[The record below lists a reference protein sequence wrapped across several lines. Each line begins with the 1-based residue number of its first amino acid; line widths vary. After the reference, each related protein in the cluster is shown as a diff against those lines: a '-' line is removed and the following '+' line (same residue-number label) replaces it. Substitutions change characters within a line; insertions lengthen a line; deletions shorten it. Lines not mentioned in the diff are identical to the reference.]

1 VVKTVTGFL
10 LVVMTVDV
18 FGFHG
23 QPVVPVQVV
32 ADVNNAEVYDLFAA
46 VTVLPVGWGPFSEA
60 QFLQLVVDELTEV
73 DKLVLVLVII
83 VKGQY
88 IGGVNSGVDE
98 KVAFSPKVVVY
109 VTVVVFGKISYV
121 VYTMLS

>member
-32 ADVNNAEVYDLFAA
+32 ADVNNGEVMSTSVA
-46 VTVLPVGWGPFSEA
+46 VAVFPVGWGPFSEA
-60 QFLQLVVDELTEV
+60 QFLQLVVDRLTEI
-73 DKLVLVLVII
+73 DVLVIAI

-88 IGGVNSGVDE
+88 MGGVNSGVDE

-109 VTVVVFGKISYV
+109 VTVVVFGKI
-121 VYTMLS
+121 

>member
-18 FGFHG
+18 TGFHG
-23 QPVVPVQVV
+23 QPVEPVQVG
-32 ADVNNAEVYDLFAA
+32 ADVNSAA
-46 VTVLPVGWGPFSEA
+46 VTVLPGGWGPFSEA

-73 DKLVLVLVII
+73 DKLGIVLVII

-88 IGGVNSGVDE
+88 MGGVNSGVDE

>member
-18 FGFHG
+18 FEIHG
-23 QPVVPVQVV
+23 QSVVPVQVV
-32 ADVNNAEVYDLFAA
+32 ADVNNAEVYDLIAA
-46 VTVLPVGWGPFSEA
+46 VAVVPVGWGPFSEA

-73 DKLVLVLVII
+73 DKLVLVLVVI

-109 VTVVVFGKISYV
+109 VTVVVFGKI
-121 VYTMLS
+121 

>member
-23 QPVVPVQVV
+23 QPVLPVQVA
-32 ADVNNAEVYDLFAA
+32 ADVNNAEVYDLSSA

-60 QFLQLVVDELTEV
+60 QFIQLVVDELTEV
-73 DKLVLVLVII
+73 DKPGLVLVII

-88 IGGVNSGVDE
+88 TGGVNSGVDE

-109 VTVVVFGKISYV
+109 VTVVVFGRI
-121 VYTMLS
+121 

>member
-1 VVKTVTGFL
+1 LGGVTVVKTVTGFL
-10 LVVMTVDV
+10 LVVMTIDV

-32 ADVNNAEVYDLFAA
+32 ADVNNGEVYVLYTSVA
-46 VTVLPVGWGPFSEA
+46 VAVAPVGWGPFSEA

-73 DKLVLVLVII
+73 DVLVIAI

-88 IGGVNSGVDE
+88 MGGVNSGVDE

-109 VTVVVFGKISYV
+109 VTVVVFGII
-121 VYTMLS
+121 

>member
-18 FGFHG
+18 FEIHG
-23 QPVVPVQVV
+23 QSVVPVQVV
-32 ADVNNAEVYDLFAA
+32 ADVNNAEVYDLIVA
-46 VTVLPVGWGPFSEA
+46 VIVVPVGEG
-60 QFLQLVVDELTEV
+60 
-73 DKLVLVLVII
+73 DKLGLVLVII

-88 IGGVNSGVDE
+88 MGGVNSGVDE

-109 VTVVVFGKISYV
+109 VTVVVFGKI
-121 VYTMLS
+121 